1 MLKYYNPRLNQVKPY
16 IQSANQTNALSYEK
30 MLEEKFYKFLNWRMK
45 IKYCKHKRGYKFHY
59 EELWSTKDM
68 IQYNSAASQKE
79 SKTENQE
86 IAEAA
91 ISLCCYLGNAFCQK
105 KKKKR
110 MKTKIESKEAIVQT
124 KFHAAPQPISK
135 LMKFKQSQQLYP
147 AFCQLATSVASLT
160 HSSVQ
165 YVPTGH
171 RWVYLTKSRF
181 LRHPCLCPIILKIE

>member
-1 MLKYYNPRLNQVKPY
+1 MSRDC
-16 IQSANQTNALSYEK
+16 
-30 MLEEKFYKFLNWRMK
+30 
-45 IKYCKHKRGYKFHY
+45 CKNKRGYKFHY

-124 KFHAAPQPISK
+124 KFHVAPQPISK
-135 LMKFKQSQQLYP
+135 LTDAVSFSDHYHKDLRT
-147 AFCQLATSVASLT
+147 L
-160 HSSVQ
+160 HSN
-165 YVPTGH
+165 T
-171 RWVYLTKSRF
+171 
-181 LRHPCLCPIILKIE
+181 